1 MKSTLINPE
10 INKLLCIN
18 ATILILKKMIIEIDF
33 SICMIWNPNSIF
45 RVCDILIN
53 ILLQSDNFYCQKNS
67 VEINIKILKPEFFFS
82 KFHVKIEIEIIFYG
96 KYF

>member
-18 ATILILKKMIIEIDF
+18 ATILILKKMTIEIDF
-33 SICMIWNPNSIF
+33 SICMIWNPNSI
-45 RVCDILIN
+45 LIN
-53 ILLQSDNFYCQKNS
+53 ILLQSNNFYCQENS